1 MPKIIEFLLCLIETG
16 IIFICLNSWLENR
29 FKHIISVIITTTINA
44 FITFLCS
51 NLSFSLRAAIFVA
64 ITIIGSCIIFKAKPQ
79 IKVSFSIML
88 LFIYNIIDIMFGLL
102 FSLMLNKDFYDVF
115 FEDVVHR
122 TIICLIIKAVNALVV
137 FAVYKFFSKT
147 PLDISRKAWTLFC
160 LVMATFLF
168 VTITFTEIYQNS
180 PDSASFSALYFAV
193 SVAFFITGMIVIY
206 FFTHIC
212 NSFINEKRMYVL
224 QSSYDGVKE
233 QLAVQSSNSEKLS
246 KIRHDMKNHLLNT
259 KQLMSNSQYEEAENL
274 VNEMIGQTNDI
285 KLLTEAATGNNIV
298 DATIAVKAAVCQI
311 RNIRFVLKYESLLQ
325 LKISEIDLSS
335 LFSNIL
341 DNAISAAEKTDDPYI
356 SLSVFIRG
364 DYLNIVSENTF
375 KGEIEKKEDGRIT
388 TLTTTKSNS
397 SEHGFGTRIIGE
409 IAQKYD
415 GVCVYEYEIG
425 VFKMNVMLKIKDN

>member
-1 MPKIIEFLLCLIETG
+1 MPKITEFLLCLIETG
-16 IIFICLNSWLENR
+16 IIFICLNSLLENR
-29 FKHIISVIITTTINA
+29 FKHIISIVITTTVNA
-44 FITFLCS
+44 FITFLCTD
-51 NLSFSLRAAIFVA
+51 LKFSLRAAIFVA
-64 ITIIGSCIIFKAKPQ
+64 VTIIGSCIVFKAKPQ
-79 IKVSFSIML
+79 IKLSFSIML

-102 FSLMLNKDFYDVF
+102 FSLMMDKDFYDVF
-115 FEDVVHR
+115 FENAAHR
-122 TIICLIIKAVNALVV
+122 TIICLIIKVVNALVV

-147 PLDISRKAWTLFC
+147 SLDISRKAWTLFC

-168 VTITFTEIYQNS
+168 VTVTFTEIYQNS
-180 PDSASFSALYFAV
+180 PDSASFSALFFAV

-212 NSFINEKRMYVL
+212 NAFINEKRMYVL
-224 QSSYDGVKE
+224 QTSYDGVKE

-259 KQLMSNSQYEEAENL
+259 KQLMSHSHYEEAESL
-274 VNEMIGQTNDI
+274 VDEMIGQTNDI
-285 KLLTEAATGNNIV
+285 KLLTETATGNDIV
-298 DATIAVKAAVCQI
+298 DATIAVKAAACQI
-311 RNIRFVLKYESLLQ
+311 RNIRFNLKYESLQQ

-341 DNAISAAEKTDDPYI
+341 DNAISAAEKTDDPYV

-364 DYLNIVSENTF
+364 DYLNIISENTF
-375 KGEIEKKEDGRIT
+375 QGEIEKKEEGRIT